1 MKVVGRRVIR
11 RSAIIGELELMFLG
25 QFEHTIDDKGRMTIP
40 SRYREQIDGGAYIT
54 LGFDQN
60 LMVLTSSS
68 FDDIS
73 DSIRGTSVT
82 DEDARSLKR
91 WIFSNATWVEVD
103 KAGRILIPQWLR
115 SKCQLDDSA
124 VVVGAGDFFEI
135 WCPTLWAGNQDNQQ
149 DSKNTARRFT
159 AFNIPL

>member
-1 MKVVGRRVIR
+1 MKVVGRRIFR
-11 RSAIIGELELMFLG
+11 RSVIIGELELMFLG
-25 QFEHTIDDKGRMTIP
+25 QFEHTIDDKGRLTIP
-40 SRYREQIDGGAYIT
+40 SRYRELIDGGAYIT

-60 LMVLTSSS
+60 LMVLTATS

-115 SKCQLDDSA
+115 SKCQLDSTA

-135 WCPTLWAGNQDNQQ
+135 WSPALWANNQDNQQ
-149 DSKNTARRFT
+149 DSQTTARRFT

>member
-1 MKVVGRRVIR
+1 
-11 RSAIIGELELMFLG
+11 MFLG
-25 QFEHTIDDKGRMTIP
+25 QFEHNIDEKGRLTIP
-40 SRYREQIDGGAYIT
+40 SRYRELIDGGAYVT

-60 LMVLTSSS
+60 LMVLTSAS
-68 FDDIS
+68 FENVS
-73 DSIRGTSVT
+73 ASIRGTSLT

-115 SKCQLDDSA
+115 SKCQLDSTA
-124 VVVGAGDFFEI
+124 IVVGAGDFFEI
-135 WCPTLWAGNQDNQQ
+135 WSPDLWISHQEILQDP
-149 DSKNTARRFT
+149 KNTAQRFT

>member
-1 MKVVGRRVIR
+1 
-11 RSAIIGELELMFLG
+11 MFLG
-25 QFEHTIDDKGRMTIP
+25 QFEHTIDDKGRLTIP
-40 SRYREQIDGGAYIT
+40 SRYRELIDGGAYIT

-60 LMVLTSSS
+60 LMVLTAAS

-115 SKCQLDDSA
+115 SKCQLDSTA

-135 WCPTLWAGNQDNQQ
+135 WSPDLWASNQSNQL
-149 DSKNTARRFT
+149 DSKTTARRFT

>member
-1 MKVVGRRVIR
+1 
-11 RSAIIGELELMFLG
+11 MFLG
-25 QFEHTIDDKGRMTIP
+25 QFEHAIDDKGRLTIP
-40 SRYREQIDGGAYIT
+40 SRYRELLVGGAYVT

-60 LMVLTSSS
+60 LMVLTAAS
-68 FDDIS
+68 FETIS
-73 DSIRGTSVT
+73 DSIRSTSVT
-82 DEDARSLKR
+82 DEDARTLKR

-115 SKCQLDDSA
+115 SRCQLDSSA

-135 WCPTLWAGNQDNQQ
+135 WAPHVWASHQEKLLDP
-149 DSKNTARRFT
+149 KNTAQRFA

>member
-1 MKVVGRRVIR
+1 
-11 RSAIIGELELMFLG
+11 MFLG
-25 QFEHTIDDKGRMTIP
+25 QFEHTIDDKGRLTIP
-40 SRYREQIDGGAYIT
+40 SRYRELLVGGAYLT

-60 LMVLTSSS
+60 LMVLTAAS
-68 FDDIS
+68 FENIS

-115 SKCQLDDSA
+115 SKCQLGSAA

-135 WCPTLWAGNQDNQQ
+135 WPPESWARHQENLQDP
-149 DSKNTARRFT
+149 KTAARRFA

>member
-1 MKVVGRRVIR
+1 
-11 RSAIIGELELMFLG
+11 MFLG
-25 QFEHTIDDKGRMTIP
+25 QFEHTIDDKGRLTIP
-40 SRYREQIDGGAYIT
+40 SRYRELIDGGAYIT

-60 LMVLTSSS
+60 LMVLTATS

-115 SKCQLDDSA
+115 SKCQLDSTA

-135 WCPTLWAGNQDNQQ
+135 WSPALWANNQDNQQ
-149 DSKNTARRFT
+149 DSQTTARRFT